1 MRNKNYKPLK
11 GNNFYPEGPVN
22 QGFYKRNC
30 VRAKKLYMDEY
41 DRLKQQINKRRE
53 DREFNEMLS
62 NYYNDFNEL
71 TKKHPFLHTDY
82 NKSKESESID
92 LNYFELKKK
101 NINAL
106 FFKYDNTEDDF
117 NFDITDEL
125 INSMN
130 KGDNKS
136 MLNSFEI
143 KEDYKK
149 RLDHHKIK
157 EIMSN
162 NDKDNKLNDNNDNK
176 YIAESNINL
185 SIISENNR
193 SNKDNRKIDTP
204 VEKKEKN
211 DNQNEII
218 IENYPPKNN
227 IDETNNKQKN
237 NELVNTK
244 ENIILKSVKEESEN
258 QLIRYK
264 KYLKD
269 NMYPLFEDILN
280 PYKETNYIPLTYI
293 FEEQKLENS
302 IKDSNKISQ
311 YNDFLLGEEI
321 IKEEEDENNS
331 KTSKNNKN
339 ENSQL
344 PMVDNIINKNSNV
357 ENQIPQ
363 YNDFLNVPTNG
374 KEEKKEDDYEN
385 EKFDEDIDNSI
396 NNNKNPEKKIDN
408 FEGNNNNEKIN
419 QYPNGEL
426 KMMDNIIK
434 ENKYHLFEHIIN
446 PYYQTN
452 YYPPEVF
459 IQPQNEKQ
467 EQCFKNINQEIN
479 SQIKTPDLPVTK
491 DLNEINNNK
500 FPRIEVRIRSK
511 NNPSIEN
518 IIKNDSDNQDIPIN
532 NEFEKKGE
540 EDRFQKN
547 DGDNE
552 NLSNKMKINDGNKFN
567 SIEEMIKN
575 NYKNNNNNNQG
586 EIMEVNNDENEY
598 NDFEVDEN

>member
-176 YIAESNINL
+176 YTAESNINL

-193 SNKDNRKIDTP
+193 SKKDNRKIDTP

-302 IKDSNKISQ
+302 IKDNNKISQ

-357 ENQIPQ
+357 ENQIAQ
-363 YNDFLNVPTNG
+363 YNESLNVPTNG

-467 EQCFKNINQEIN
+467 EQSFKRINQEIN
-479 SQIKTPDLPVTK
+479 PQNKTPDLPVTK

-552 NLSNKMKINDGNKFN
+552 NLSNKMKINDENKFN
-567 SIEEMIKN
+567 TVEEMIKN
-575 NYKNNNNNNQG
+575 NYQNNNNQG

>member
-176 YIAESNINL
+176 YTAESNINL

-193 SNKDNRKIDTP
+193 SKKDNRKIDTP

-363 YNDFLNVPTNG
+363 YNESLNVPTNG

-434 ENKYHLFEHIIN
+434 ENKYHLFEYIIN

-479 SQIKTPDLPVTK
+479 SQIKTPELPLTK

-532 NEFEKKGE
+532 NEFEKKEE

-552 NLSNKMKINDGNKFN
+552 NLSNKMKNNDGNKFN
-567 SIEEMIKN
+567 PVEEMIKN
-575 NYKNNNNNNQG
+575 NYQNNNNQG

>member
-176 YIAESNINL
+176 YTAESNINL

-193 SNKDNRKIDTP
+193 SKKDNRKIDTP

-331 KTSKNNKN
+331 KTSKNNKI
-339 ENSQL
+339 ENSQI
-344 PMVDNIINKNSNV
+344 PMVDNIINKNSNF

-396 NNNKNPEKKIDN
+396 NNINKNPEKKIGN

-467 EQCFKNINQEIN
+467 EQSFKNINQEIN
-479 SQIKTPDLPVTK
+479 SQIKTPELPLTK

-511 NNPSIEN
+511 NDPLIEN
-518 IIKNDSDNQDIPIN
+518 IIKNDSDNQDIHIN

-540 EDRFQKN
+540 ENKFQQN
-547 DGDNE
+547 DVDNE
-552 NLSNKMKINDGNKFN
+552 NLSNKMKNNDGNKFN
-567 SIEEMIKN
+567 PVEEMIKN
-575 NYKNNNNNNQG
+575 NYQNNNQG

>member
-176 YIAESNINL
+176 YTAESNINL

-193 SNKDNRKIDTP
+193 SKKDNRKIDTP

-211 DNQNEII
+211 DNQNKII

-302 IKDSNKISQ
+302 IKDTNKISQ

-363 YNDFLNVPTNG
+363 YNESLNVPTNG

-552 NLSNKMKINDGNKFN
+552 NLSNKMKNNDGNKFN
-567 SIEEMIKN
+567 PVEEMIKN
-575 NYKNNNNNNQG
+575 NYQNNNNQG

>member
-106 FFKYDNTEDDF
+106 FFKYDNIEDDF

-176 YIAESNINL
+176 YTAESNINL

-193 SNKDNRKIDTP
+193 SKKDNRKIDTP

-331 KTSKNNKN
+331 KTSKNNKI
-339 ENSQL
+339 ENSQI
-344 PMVDNIINKNSNV
+344 PMVDNIINKNSNF

-374 KEEKKEDDYEN
+374 KD
-385 EKFDEDIDNSI
+385 DEDIDNSI
-396 NNNKNPEKKIDN
+396 NNNENPEKKIDN

-467 EQCFKNINQEIN
+467 EQSFKNINQEIN
-479 SQIKTPDLPVTK
+479 SQIKTPELPLTK

-511 NNPSIEN
+511 NDPLIEN
-518 IIKNDSDNQDIPIN
+518 IIKNDSDNQDIHIN

-540 EDRFQKN
+540 ENIFQQN
-547 DGDNE
+547 DVDNE
-552 NLSNKMKINDGNKFN
+552 NLSNKMKNNDGNKFN
-567 SIEEMIKN
+567 PVEEMIKN
-575 NYKNNNNNNQG
+575 NYQNNNQG

>member
-176 YIAESNINL
+176 YTAESNINL

-193 SNKDNRKIDTP
+193 SKKDNRKIDTP

-331 KTSKNNKN
+331 KTSKNNKI
-339 ENSQL
+339 ENSQI
-344 PMVDNIINKNSNV
+344 PMVDNIINKNSNF

-396 NNNKNPEKKIDN
+396 NNINKNPEKKIGN

-434 ENKYHLFEHIIN
+434 ENKYHLFEHII
-446 PYYQTN
+446 
-452 YYPPEVF
+452 
-459 IQPQNEKQ
+459 
-467 EQCFKNINQEIN
+467 
-479 SQIKTPDLPVTK
+479 
-491 DLNEINNNK
+491 
-500 FPRIEVRIRSK
+500 
-511 NNPSIEN
+511 
-518 IIKNDSDNQDIPIN
+518 IIMVIIS
-532 NEFEKKGE
+532 F
-540 EDRFQKN
+540 F
-547 DGDNE
+547 
-552 NLSNKMKINDGNKFN
+552 
-567 SIEEMIKN
+567 
-575 NYKNNNNNNQG
+575 
-586 EIMEVNNDENEY
+586 
-598 NDFEVDEN
+598 

>member
-176 YIAESNINL
+176 YTAESNINL

-193 SNKDNRKIDTP
+193 SKKDNRKIDTP

-302 IKDSNKISQ
+302 IKDNNKISQ

-331 KTSKNNKN
+331 KTSKNNKI
-339 ENSQL
+339 ENSQI
-344 PMVDNIINKNSNV
+344 PMVDNIINKNSNF

-363 YNDFLNVPTNG
+363 YNNFINVPTNG

-396 NNNKNPEKKIDN
+396 NNINKNPEKKIGN
-408 FEGNNNNEKIN
+408 FEGNNYNEKIN

-452 YYPPEVF
+452 YNPPEVF
-459 IQPQNEKQ
+459 IQPKNEKQ
-467 EQCFKNINQEIN
+467 EQPFKNINQEIN

-575 NYKNNNNNNQG
+575 NYQNNNNQG